1 MSPLAWKTKRNH
13 QTGQN
18 LRKGDLEITKRMPK
32 ENFLKFF
39 NQRQAK
45 KAALRVKREPRR
57 KMNPVKG
64 VKELSGSGLNWK
76 RISNIVF
83 YPEQNSCLQ
92 KSQHFTVYTVSYAFV
107 SSRNIYWTPTRNQK
121 KKKKSLFQI
130 WIFNPKWK
138 SGCYVDKYYSKV
150 QSTGSRAA
158 PCFLAVNHSSRK
170 QDKENS
176 RAVVLKVWSLHQAA
190 C

>member
-92 KSQHFTVYTVSYAFV
+92 KSQHFTVYTVICFCFFQKHLLNTYKE
-107 SSRNIYWTPTRNQK
+107 PK
-121 KKKKSLFQI
+121 KKKKKVYF
-130 WIFNPKWK
+130 K
-138 SGCYVDKYYSKV
+138 SGYS
-150 QSTGSRAA
+150 TPNESRAA
-158 PCFLAVNHSSRK
+158 TWTNTIPKFSLQEAGRHLVSLLWIIQAGSRIK
-170 QDKENS
+170 KIQE
-176 RAVVLKVWSLHQAA
+176 Q
-190 C
+190 

>member
-92 KSQHFTVYTVSYAFV
+92 KSQHFTVYTVICFCFFQKHLLNTYKE
-107 SSRNIYWTPTRNQK
+107 PK

>member
-1 MSPLAWKTKRNH
+1 
-13 QTGQN
+13 
-18 LRKGDLEITKRMPK
+18 MPK

-92 KSQHFTVYTVSYAFV
+92 KSQHFTVYTVICFCFFQKHLLNTYKE
-107 SSRNIYWTPTRNQK
+107 PK
-121 KKKKSLFQI
+121 KKKKKFISNLDIQPQMKVGLLRGQILFQ
-130 WIFNPKWK
+130 
-138 SGCYVDKYYSKV
+138 
-150 QSTGSRAA
+150 
-158 PCFLAVNHSSRK
+158 SSVYRK
-170 QDKENS
+170 QGGTLFPCCESFKQE
-176 RAVVLKVWSLHQAA
+176 AG
-190 C
+190 